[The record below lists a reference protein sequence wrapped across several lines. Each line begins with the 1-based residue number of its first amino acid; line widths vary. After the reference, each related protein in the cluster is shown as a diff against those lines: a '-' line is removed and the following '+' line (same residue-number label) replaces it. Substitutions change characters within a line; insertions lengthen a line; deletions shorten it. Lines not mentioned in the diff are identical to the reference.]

1 MSWFDRRALLALP
14 LAAAVAACGFQPVY
28 APGGTG
34 GQLHGKI
41 RVDAPEGVN
50 TYLLVRRLEE
60 QLGRAQAPDYRLSI
74 VLATGLQ
81 GQAITA
87 SGDITF
93 YSVLGSAEYTL
104 RRLAD
109 EQVVATGTVDNF
121 TGYSATGSTA
131 ETLAAQRD
139 ARERLMVILADQ
151 IARELYV
158 TADLTE

>member
-1 MSWFDRRALLALP
+1 MSLFDRRSVLFLP
-14 LAAAVAACGFQPVY
+14 LALAACGFEPVY
-28 APGGTG
+28 APGGAANA
-34 GQLHGKI
+34 LYGKI

-60 QLGRAQAPDYRLSI
+60 QLGRAQVPDYRLSI
-74 VLATGLQ
+74 VLETGIQ

-93 YSVLGSAEYTL
+93 YSVLGSARYRLL
-104 RRLAD
+104 RIDTEEL
-109 EQVVATGTVDNF
+109 VATGSVDNF
-121 TGYSATGSTA
+121 TGYSATGNTA

-151 IARELYV
+151 LARDLYM
-158 TADLTE
+158 TADVSE